1 MELFSDLNTVRTALS
16 LLSFVALIVY
26 LRWEGPPQDQDKYE
40 PPEVPKVGLADT
52 DSSCARDCL

>member
-26 LRWEGPPQDQDKYE
+26 LRWEGPPEDQDKYE
-40 PPEVPKVGLADT
+40 PL
-52 DSSCARDCL
+52 